1 MTPTGRR
8 TLIRL
13 AAALAFVFVLVWFMS
28 ALESVTTMV
37 LVSFFFAYLLDPAA
51 NRLEKW
57 RVARS
62 IGALALIVAGLLA
75 VVLLFLFLVPSVVR
89 EVSDF
94 VARAPHYMAVLKD
107 RLLAAL
113 QEFQLRHPEDW
124 DRAAEWIYGQV
135 KQLLPGLRQIVDPL
149 ARFAGTVFKSTLGIL
164 STLVYLLLI
173 PVLAYYLLVSFPQ
186 IRKETTDLIPPYAR
200 DAVLG
205 KLREIDLVL
214 SGFVR
219 GQLTICCILAVLYS
233 LGFVLIGID
242 LAIVLGVGAGLLF
255 IIPYVGTMVGLV
267 GGSLMALAQ
276 YGDVRHVLYVVGWIA
291 LVQTFE
297 GYVLTPRIVGHAV
310 GLHPVAYILAL
321 IIGANLF
328 GFVGMLVAIPTA
340 AVLKVLLKSG
350 VEFYRRSDVYQDR
363 RIEGGDA

>member
-1 MTPTGRR
+1 VTATGRR

-13 AAALAFVFVLVWFMS
+13 AAVAAFVFVLVWLMS

-37 LVSFFFAYLLDPAA
+37 MVAFFLAYLLDPAA

-57 RVARS
+57 RVPRS
-62 IGALALIVAGLLA
+62 IGSLLLIVIGLFV
-75 VVLLFLFLVPSVVR
+75 VVLAFLFLIPSVVR

-94 VARAPHYMAVLKD
+94 AARAPKYAAVLKD
-107 RLLAAL
+107 RLMAAL
-113 QEFQLRHPEDW
+113 QEYQLAHPEEW
-124 DRAAEWIYGQV
+124 DQAVAWVYEQV
-135 KQLLPGLRQIVDPL
+135 KQLLPEVRRLADPL
-149 ARFAGTVFKSTLGIL
+149 ARFVGTVFKSTLGIFA
-164 STLVYLLLI
+164 TLIYVLLL
-173 PVLAYYLLVSFPQ
+173 PVLAYYLLVSFPH
-186 IRKETTDLIPPYAR
+186 IRQEGTDLIPPYAR

-205 KLREIDLVL
+205 KLREIDGVL

-233 LGFVLIGID
+233 LGFVIIGID
-242 LAIVLGVGAGLLF
+242 LAIVLGVAAGLLF

-276 YGDVRHVLYVVGWIA
+276 YGDLRHVLYVILWIA

-297 GYVLTPRIVGHAV
+297 GYVLTPRIVGKAV

-328 GFVGMLVAIPTA
+328 GFVGMLVAIPVA
-340 AVLKVLLKSG
+340 AVLKVLLKTG
-350 VEFYRRSDVYQDR
+350 VEYYRRSDVYQDR
-363 RIEGGDA
+363 KLEGENA